1 MTAGWYGR
9 RRGPGRMK
17 VVREWCTDGTVC
29 YRAEDRGLP
38 GCMSHGDTAEEAV
51 TNLVE
56 AHALYGE
63 NAAGPADGG

>member
-1 MTAGWYGR
+1 
-9 RRGPGRMK
+9 MK

-63 NAAGPADGG
+63 NAAGPTDGG